1 MQSKEHGWKPPP
13 TYPARASF
21 STLLL
26 RGTIETSA
34 SFKAR
39 SAPSSYPTTNESALT
54 AGPFCSAGAFAIGDR
69 NRPKRDSFGLVV
81 FRGAFIAGFYC
92 VDFLLIALAISAGAS
107 L

>member
-1 MQSKEHGWKPPP
+1 MAGNLHLPC
-13 TYPARASF
+13 ARQF
-21 STLLL
+21 STLLSGDD
-26 RGTIETSA
+26 RNVGVIQS
-34 SFKAR
+34 R

-54 AGPFCSAGAFAIGDR
+54 AGPFCSAWAFALGDR

>member
-1 MQSKEHGWKPPP
+1 MQSKEHARKPPP
-13 TYPARASF
+13 TLRAPVLDP
-21 STLLL
+21 TL

-54 AGPFCSAGAFAIGDR
+54 AGPFCSAWAFALGDR